1 MYIDDDDEI
10 QTLYQHKF
18 LEFQKFQLKNQRV
31 KAEIEMTDLEDLF
44 DGALAIETSNI
55 NNIENIDS
63 SSGMNG
69 QKMYNAD

>member
-1 MYIDDDDEI
+1 
-10 QTLYQHKF
+10 
-18 LEFQKFQLKNQRV
+18 
-31 KAEIEMTDLEDLF
+31 MTDLEDLF